1 MDTTAK
7 ELFEDVKERLIE
19 ATENRNIANSE
30 RILSVAAGAFVLYT
44 GIVGMFK
51 RPLSSLAEVAVGGAL
66 ILRGA
71 TGYCP
76 VTDAMTHNEIT
87 IVEQIVDER

>member
-1 MDTTAK
+1 
-7 ELFEDVKERLIE
+7 
-19 ATENRNIANSE
+19 
-30 RILSVAAGAFVLYT
+30 
-44 GIVGMFK
+44 MFK

-76 VTDAMTHNEIT
+76 VTDAMTNNEIT
-87 IVEQIVDER
+87 IVEQIVDEQR